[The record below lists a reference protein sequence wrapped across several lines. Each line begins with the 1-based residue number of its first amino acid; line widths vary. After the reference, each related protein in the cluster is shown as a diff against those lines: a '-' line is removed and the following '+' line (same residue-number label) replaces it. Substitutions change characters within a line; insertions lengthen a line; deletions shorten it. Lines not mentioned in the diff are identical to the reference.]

1 MWWGP
6 DFALVCKVNDLFL
19 IPLLEVGGLVK
30 GNGDSS
36 KTVTS
41 KIILLILPNVFQ
53 ESSEF

>member
-6 DFALVCKVNDLFL
+6 GFALVCKVKDFFL

-30 GNGDSS
+30 RNGDSS
-36 KTVTS
+36 KAVTS